1 MKSEN
6 TDHVTSSLP
15 SLKVRAQQWQVVNS
29 NTLISALG
37 NILVALGLVYLLS
50 DTSQAWLWPWLVF
63 VLVLNIART
72 ALALRLSRVV
82 AAQGVEILMGY
93 TRLIGA
99 LSILAGA
106 TWGLA
111 GWVFFDM
118 SNPVTQTFL
127 VMILAGM
134 SAGSIA
140 SLAPIKPLF
149 YGFIALTLSPA
160 VLAFILEGDAQ
171 SYTFAIIILAFG
183 LFLLKSGQNY
193 YQAIYQAL
201 SLNERNQVLI
211 ADLQQAKQ
219 AAEESNK
226 LKGEFLANMSHE
238 IRTPMNAVIGMNDL
252 LLSSDLKPN
261 QQRFAEIVKESAH
274 SLLGIIND
282 ILDFSRIEAGRLQLH
297 PEAFSLATKLQA
309 IHAMLKPV
317 AEDKS
322 LAFWLKL
329 DPNLPQR
336 VISDPLRLQQ
346 ILVNL
351 IGNAMK
357 FTQYGAIS
365 LKVSLRQDGQL
376 LFEVIDTGIGISEA
390 GQKKLFKAFSQVDG
404 SSTRSFGGT
413 GLGLVISKQLVDLLG
428 GEIGFESVEGKG
440 SRFYFAIPFELAE
453 AQVESVKAET
463 DERSD
468 KQQKPAVALDQ
479 AKVLVVEDNA
489 INQKLMLAL
498 LAKIG
503 IKADL
508 AEQGEQA
515 LEKLAQ
521 QAYDIVLMDC
531 QMPIMDGYEAT
542 RQLRAQDGLN
552 HGVPVIA
559 VTANAMLGD
568 RELCLQAGMDD
579 YLTKPVNP
587 ALLKTTLEKWL
598 AR

>member
-1 MKSEN
+1 MKSDN
-6 TDHVTSSLP
+6 IKYVNSSLP

-50 DTSQAWLWPWLVF
+50 GSSQNLLLPWLTF
-63 VLVLNIART
+63 VLILNGVRAG
-72 ALALRLSRVV
+72 LAWRLNRLIV
-82 AAQGVEILMGY
+82 AQGVESLLSY
-93 TRLIGA
+93 TGLITV
-99 LSILAGA
+99 LSLLAGA
-106 TWGLA
+106 SWGLA
-111 GWVFFDM
+111 GWLFFDM
-118 SNPVTQTFL
+118 SNPVSQTFL

-134 SAGSIA
+134 TAGSIA

-149 YGFIALTLSPA
+149 YGFIGLTLTPA
-160 VLAFILEGDAQ
+160 MVAFLLEATAQ
-171 SYTFAIIILAFG
+171 SYTFAIIILAFA

-201 SLNERNQVLI
+201 ALDERNQTLI

-219 AAEESNK
+219 AAEESNQ

-252 LLSSDLKPN
+252 LLNSDLKPN
-261 QQRFAEIVKESAH
+261 QQRFAEIVKESAQ

-282 ILDFSRIEAGRLQLH
+282 ILDFSRIESGRLNLH
-297 PEAFSLATKLQA
+297 PEAFNLSTKLHS
-309 IHAMLKPV
+309 IYSMLKPV
-317 AEDKS
+317 ADDKS

-329 DPNLPQR
+329 APDLPQR
-336 VISDPLRLQQ
+336 ITSDPLRLQQ

-351 IGNAMK
+351 LGNAIK

-376 LFEVIDTGIGISEA
+376 LFEVVDTGIGISEA

-404 SSTRSFGGT
+404 SSTRSYGGT

-428 GEIGFESVEGKG
+428 GEVGFESVEGKG
-440 SRFYFAIPFELAE
+440 SRFYFAIPFEDAE
-453 AQVESVKAET
+453 PLEALVESEASIESVEEK
-463 DERSD
+463 
-468 KQQKPAVALDQ
+468 KPAVSLEQ
-479 AKVLVVEDNA
+479 AKVLVVEDNL

-503 IKADL
+503 IKPDL
-508 AEQGEQA
+508 AEHGEQA

-531 QMPIMDGYEAT
+531 QMPVMDGYEAT
-542 RQLRAQDGLN
+542 RQLRAQDGFN
-552 HGVPVIA
+552 QAVPVIA
-559 VTANAMLGD
+559 VTANAMVGD
-568 RELCLQAGMDD
+568 REKCLQAGMDD

-587 ALLKTTLEKWL
+587 ELLKTTIEKWL
-598 AR
+598 IR